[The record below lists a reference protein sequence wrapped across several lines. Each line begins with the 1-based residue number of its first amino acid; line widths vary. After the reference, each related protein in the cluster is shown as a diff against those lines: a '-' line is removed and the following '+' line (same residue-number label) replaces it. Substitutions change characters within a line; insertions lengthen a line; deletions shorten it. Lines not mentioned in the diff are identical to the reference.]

1 MRVCL
6 HAYLRVGLHDR
17 GNILRLP
24 VRVQTCPLMTVTPA
38 LVLAHNGWIWD
49 GNPLADFAGSN
60 SRAYL
65 QRKVREC
72 YVSSS
77 LIADNG
83 CGSQS
88 SRVFAREEGVFLMV
102 H

>member
-1 MRVCL
+1 
-6 HAYLRVGLHDR
+6 
-17 GNILRLP
+17 
-24 VRVQTCPLMTVTPA
+24 MTVTPA

-72 YVSSS
+72 YVSS
-77 LIADNG
+77 
-83 CGSQS
+83 
-88 SRVFAREEGVFLMV
+88 
-102 H
+102 